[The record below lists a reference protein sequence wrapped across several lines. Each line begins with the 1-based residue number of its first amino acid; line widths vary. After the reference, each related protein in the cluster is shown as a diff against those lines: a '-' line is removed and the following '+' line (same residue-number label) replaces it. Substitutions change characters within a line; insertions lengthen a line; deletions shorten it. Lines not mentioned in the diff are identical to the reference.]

1 MVDFLLHNK
10 NLITTVLWLFSDEN
24 LNHFID
30 NLLFPACAFYTI
42 KLRYLPTDSQSLS
55 VHIPNEINEET
66 RGELIVV
73 QQSVRKFR
81 SNRKTETPNL
91 IRWNGNGIYG
101 GKTIRSTRKFIVI
114 IMRRHVNRTE
124 IYFIHS
130 PGLCPD
136 LPTFCRL
143 RAFDNFLIFC

>member
-10 NLITTVLWLFSDEN
+10 NLITTVLWLFSDES

-66 RGELIVV
+66 RGGTDCCSAKRQEQKKDWNSELN
-73 QQSVRKFR
+73 QMEWKWDLWAKNHQEH
-81 SNRKTETPNL
+81 TEVHRNNNAQA
-91 IRWNGNGIYG
+91 RQ
-101 GKTIRSTRKFIVI
+101 
-114 IMRRHVNRTE
+114 
-124 IYFIHS
+124 
-130 PGLCPD
+130 
-136 LPTFCRL
+136 
-143 RAFDNFLIFC
+143 